1 MCRARFRRTLVAL
14 APASRARL
22 NGLSQRARRV
32 RRRFLESKNGTRG
45 MSQSNGNGVAVVA
58 DVAVV
63 RRLDLGWQCMIEGR
77 PVFVANLQIPPG
89 FVMPVEGETGPIMLT
104 AAAIRDL
111 GIPPHAVR
119 RR

>member
-1 MCRARFRRTLVAL
+1 MYLARFRNRLFSL

-22 NGLSQRARRV
+22 NGLSQRARRM
-32 RRRFLESKNGTRG
+32 RRRFLESKNGTRV
-45 MSQSNGNGVAVVA
+45 MAQSNGDGVAVVA

-63 RRLDLGWQCMIEGR
+63 RKLDLGWQCMIEGR
-77 PVFVANLQIPPG
+77 PVFVANIQIPPG
-89 FVMPVEGETGPIMLT
+89 FVMPVEGESGPVMMT